1 MRKTQVSLP
10 RRKLIEVMKEV
21 RFGSIEGLE
30 VQDGEPVTDPSPV
43 IVRDI
48 ALGKEN
54 GPHPARSKEDFALKR
69 PLQELFDLFDREQNI
84 RIDRLIVQ
92 AGLPLRLRV
101 RGPGPFQ

>member
-1 MRKTQVSLP
+1 MRKAQVSFQ
-10 RRKLIEVMKEV
+10 RRRLVEMMQEI

-30 VQDGEPVTDPSPV
+30 VRDGEPVTDPSPV

-69 PLQELFDLFDREQNI
+69 PPQELFDLFDREQNI